1 MDAAGLTTGRAS
13 AMNGA
18 DWIERVRPF
27 GVRAVAAMLGI
38 EERGRTLTPC
48 PLCGV
53 EERGSTDKRGPL
65 GLTADGAG
73 WTCFRCRVSGDAVAL
88 VAARVLGKAR
98 PDGADDWRT
107 VRAKC
112 AELGLCDGPTG
123 AAPVRLRPMPTPRP
137 AAPPVR
143 PPSAELVALWDGAC
157 SPVASDAEVAAF
169 LRRRN
174 LDPAE
179 VERRE
184 LGRALDAAAT
194 LPAWARFKG
203 RPWTES
209 GHRLLVGLYDAR
221 GELVSVQ
228 ARSIL
233 ADVPKGEKAWNPA
246 PVIDEA
252 ATLAARAENVWA
264 DPVWI
269 RYELGGAVMADA
281 RGLSLLRGSFP
292 VPRKVYI
299 AEGVP
304 DFLTAATARR
314 DPANAP
320 AVLGIVAGAWRPEFA
335 VRIPQ
340 GARVVV
346 ATHNDPTG
354 DAFAARIA
362 ATLAGRVVIRGRFE
376 QRQAAQGAN

>member
-1 MDAAGLTTGRAS
+1 MNGEKWIQRVRGFGVAAVAELLGLT
-13 AMNGA
+13 
-18 DWIERVRPF
+18 V
-27 GVRAVAAMLGI
+27 
-38 EERGRTLTPC
+38 ERGTLRPC
-48 PLCGV
+48 PLCGADK
-53 EERGSTDKRGPL
+53 RGSTEKRGAIGPQREGL
-65 GLTADGAG
+65 GWHCWKCGATG
-73 WTCFRCRVSGDAVAL
+73 SVVDL
-88 VAARVLGKAR
+88 VAARVLGKTK
-98 PDGADDWRT
+98 PEGPDDWAA
-107 VRAKC
+107 VRAWC
-112 AELGLCDGPTG
+112 ASAGLCEARTAG
-123 AAPVRLRPMPTPRP
+123 AAPRVALRPLPAPRP
-137 AAPPVR
+137 PAPPVR
-143 PPSAELVALWDGAC
+143 VPPAELDALWNGATA
-157 SPVASDAEVAAF
+157 PVSTVPEVAAF
-169 LRRRN
+169 LARRK
-174 LDPAE
+174 LDAAE

-184 LGRALDAAAT
+184 LARALVAGEK

-203 RPWTES
+203 RPWPES

-221 GELVSVQ
+221 GALVSVQ

-233 ADVPKGEKAWNPA
+233 ADVPKGEKAGNPA

-252 ATLAARAENVWA
+252 ATRAAGVWA

-320 AVLGIVAGAWRPEFA
+320 AVLGIVAGAWRSELA
-335 VRIPQ
+335 ARIPQ

-376 QRQAAQGAN
+376 QRQAAQGAT